1 MFPSHEDDG
10 AGFFFFQFHIF
21 LLSVSS
27 ASCSLRA
34 FELFAVIS
42 TGTTGKTLLHCVSL
56 IKAAVPK
63 NNRTR
68 TESKLMNSWSWKG
81 TDKKMSL
88 HLKVFSMAPFKEE
101 YRPREL

>member
-10 AGFFFFQFHIF
+10 AGFFFSVSHF

-34 FELFAVIS
+34 FELSAVIS
-42 TGTTGKTLLHCVSL
+42 PGTTGKTLLHCVSL
-56 IKAAVPK
+56 IEAAVPK

-68 TESKLMNSWSWKG
+68 IESKLMNSWSWKG
-81 TDKKMSL
+81 IDKKMSL
-88 HLKVFSMAPFKEE
+88 HLKVSSVAPF
-101 YRPREL
+101 